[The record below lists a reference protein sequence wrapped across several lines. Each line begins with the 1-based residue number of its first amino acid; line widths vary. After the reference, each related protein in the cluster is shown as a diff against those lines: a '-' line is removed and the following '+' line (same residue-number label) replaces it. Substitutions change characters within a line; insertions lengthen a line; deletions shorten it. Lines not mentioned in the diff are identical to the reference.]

1 MLRHLLSLLLLTILS
16 VGLFAGP
23 HPCKAA
29 HQERQSRQSC
39 HEAAGASHGT
49 AAHKDAPSHKDDG
62 QDCCNTFCQHA
73 CQMTAIAGASQV
85 AFAVTPIS
93 LAVVEPSGSDLPL
106 FAHPIDHVPL
116 A

>member
-1 MLRHLLSLLLLTILS
+1 MLRHFLSLLLLTVLS

-29 HQERQSRQSC
+29 HQERQSRHAC

-49 AAHKDAPSHKDDG
+49 AAHKDAPSHSDR

-73 CQMTAIAGASQV
+73 CQMTAIADAAQV
-85 AFAVTPIS
+85 AFAVTPVS
-93 LAVVEPSGSDLPL
+93 QTVAEVSGSDLPL